1 MKPLVIIKVGGNIL
15 DHPEMLQSFLRDF
28 ARIPGQKIL
37 VHGGGKI
44 ATSIGDKLGIVSKYE
59 GGRRITDAATLD
71 LVTMVY
77 AGLINKQLVS
87 MLQAHKCNALGLCG
101 ADANIILASKRPV
114 NSIDYGFV
122 GDIAEEGVDAATIN
136 GLLDL
141 DLSLVVAPITH
152 NGTGD
157 LLNTNADTIAGEL
170 ARALCSTREVRLIY
184 CFEKR
189 GVLSDPNEDHSV
201 IPKIDQKLFLQLM
214 ADGSIQQGMIP
225 KLNNALQA
233 RQHGVQYISIGH
245 AEDLHAMMVGE
256 KGTKIL

>member
-15 DHPEMLQSFLRDF
+15 DHPELLQSFIRDF

-44 ATSIGDKLGIVSKYE
+44 ATSIGDKLGIISKYE
-59 GGRRITDAATLD
+59 GGRRITDAATLE

-77 AGLINKQLVS
+77 AGLINKQLVAK
-87 MLQAHKCNALGLCG
+87 LQAHQCNALGLCG

-122 GDIAEEGVDAATIN
+122 GDIAEEGVDANTIK

-141 DLSLVVAPITH
+141 DLSLVIAPLTH
-152 NGTGD
+152 NGNGD

-170 ARALCSTREVRLIY
+170 ARALCVHREVRLIY

-189 GVLSDPNEDHSV
+189 GVLSNPDEDTSV
-201 IPKIDQKLFLQLM
+201 IPQIDQKLFLQLM
-214 ADGSIQQGMIP
+214 ADGSVQKGMIP

-233 RQHGVQYISIGH
+233 RHHGVQHISIGH
-245 AEDLHAMMVGE
+245 AEDLQDMMIGE